1 MQQFLIDCRKTDT
14 EVITPGLISTDT
26 INSMK
31 QSAFKA
37 KTWRWRQARE
47 NKCEQ
52 GTIGFGFASHW
63 LRNCVSFVNQSQS
76 IVKQNQSKPIIV
88 ILISFQNA
96 AINGF
101 IRKQKK
107 SGVFPAFWYVG
118 FLMLNS
124 FFPTMIYD
132 SILGNP
138 RGENLLRCRLQAVL
152 TAPIIPT
159 PSPPPY
165 PSRLRM

>member
-1 MQQFLIDCRKTDT
+1 
-14 EVITPGLISTDT
+14 
-26 INSMK
+26 MK

-88 ILISFQNA
+88 IISFRNA

-138 RGENLLRCRLQAVL
+138 RGENFMEEVATMPFTSRFDSPDY
-152 TAPIIPT
+152 TY
-159 PSPPPY
+159 PPPH
-165 PSRLRM
+165 PLTHPG